1 MEADP
6 HTHPGKSRTQA
17 PLITRNSTA
26 PGLLV
31 ASPHLPDPNFQRSVV
46 LMLEHHAQGALG
58 MIVNR
63 PTELLVTEAF
73 EDQDIQ
79 WSGNPKEPLWY
90 GGPVMDESCWILH
103 EPLAGGMRPG
113 SMAVMDGM
121 MLTSSIEVLEELSR
135 KPPTRIRI
143 FRGISGWSA
152 GQLEEEIAAGL
163 WLTADVET
171 DFIFDQPYGA
181 MWVNTYNR
189 LGIDPAYLS
198 FNSGVH

>member
-6 HTHPGKSRTQA
+6 HAHHGKPRLQA
-17 PLITRNSTA
+17 SLITRSSTV
-26 PGLLV
+26 PGLLL

-46 LMLEHHAQGALG
+46 LMLEHHKQGALG
-58 MIVNR
+58 MIVNM
-63 PTELLVTEAF
+63 PTELTVVEAF

-79 WSGNPKEPLWY
+79 WQGDPEEPLWY
-90 GGPVMDESCWILH
+90 GGPVMEESGWILH

-121 MLTSSIEVLEELSR
+121 ILTSSIEVLEEVSR
-135 KPPTRIRI
+135 KPPRRIRI
-143 FRGISGWSA
+143 IRGISGWSA
-152 GQLEEEIAAGL
+152 GQLDDEIAAGL
-163 WLTADVET
+163 WLTADA
-171 DFIFDQPYGA
+171 DPGFIYDQPPAA
-181 MWVNTYNR
+181 MWDNAYGR